1 MSQVTPKNIIPTQ
14 DQETI
19 KSIIHT
25 LINTLKNPASTRQKK
40 MVIQNIADQMQ
51 HFNLSP
57 EILRTW
63 IKFTYQT
70 TTFLIQQQQQRPLK
84 VGPEALGPPLTF
96 ANHDAIIEN
105 FPDISSYSK
114 APTRTLETL
123 IPINPD
129 DLFKGLKPEDYRS
142 LNEHADPD
150 FYGKLDKIPGIY

>member
-1 MSQVTPKNIIPTQ
+1 MSQVTPTNIIPTQ
-14 DQETI
+14 DQAITR
-19 KSIIHT
+19 SIIHT

-40 MVIQNIADQMQ
+40 IVIQNIAETMQ

-57 EILRTW
+57 EILRAW

-84 VGPEALGPPLTF
+84 VGPEALGNPLTF
-96 ANHDAIIEN
+96 ANNNATREK
-105 FPDISSYSK
+105 FPDISSYDK
-114 APTRTLETL
+114 APTRTLEML

-150 FYGKLDKIPGIY
+150 FFGKLDKIPGIY